1 MDFKKIKER
10 LANLDT
16 ACIYDVNE
24 KLRVMD
30 PEIRPLKQGIKMV
43 GIARIVHCKRDFLS
57 VLKAL
62 HDSGE
67 DEVLVIDAEGDKVA
81 FVGELFALE
90 AQRKKMAGIVVD
102 GACRDIKGIR
112 NINFP
117 VYSRYITPRAGTS
130 SNIFPV
136 QEKVNCGGVS
146 VSQGDIIVGDDD
158 GIIVMSEKEAAEILD
173 TAQNIQ
179 IIEKKVIEK
188 MEAGKSLTEML
199 NFFDHY
205 AKIDKKQESQLI
217 FTI

>member
-10 LANLDT
+10 LTNLDT
-16 ACIYDVNE
+16 ACIYDVNK

-30 PEIRPLKQGIKMV
+30 PEIRPINQGIKMI
-43 GIARIVHCKRDFLS
+43 GIARTVHCKRDFLS

-67 DEVLVIDAEGDKVA
+67 DEVLIIDAEGDKVA
-81 FVGELFALE
+81 CVGELFTFE
-90 AQRKKMAGIVVD
+90 AQRKKLAGIVVD
-102 GACRDIKGIR
+102 GACRDMKGIR

-117 VYSRYITPRAGTS
+117 VYSRYITPRVGTS

>member
-1 MDFKKIKER
+1 MDFKKLKER

-16 ACIYDVNE
+16 ACIYDVNG

-30 PEIRPLKQGIKMV
+30 PEIRPVNQGLKMI
-43 GIARIVHCKRDFLS
+43 GIARTVHCKRDFLS

-62 HDSGE
+62 HDASE
-67 DEVLVIDAEGDKVA
+67 DEVLVIDAEGDSVA

-90 AQRKKMAGIVVD
+90 AQRKKLAGLVVD
-102 GACRDIKGIR
+102 GACRDVKGIR
-112 NINFP
+112 SINFP
-117 VYSRYITPRAGTS
+117 VYSRYITPKVGTS
-130 SNIFPV
+130 SNIFPA
-136 QEKVNCGGVS
+136 QKEVNCGGVS
-146 VSQGDIIVGDDD
+146 VAAGDIIIGDDD
-158 GIIVMSEKEAAEILD
+158 GIIVMSEKEASEILD

-188 MEAGKSLTEML
+188 LEAGKSLTEML

>member
-1 MDFKKIKER
+1 
-10 LANLDT
+10 
-16 ACIYDVNE
+16 VN
-24 KLRVMD
+24 
-30 PEIRPLKQGIKMV
+30 QGMKMI
-43 GIARIVHCKRDFLS
+43 GIARTVHCKRDFLS

-67 DEVLVIDAEGDKVA
+67 GEVLVIDAEGDKIA

-90 AQRKKMAGIVVD
+90 AQRKKLAGIVVD

-117 VYSRYITPRAGTS
+117 VYSRYITPRVGTS
-130 SNIFPV
+130 YNIFPV
-136 QEKVNCGGVS
+136 QKKVNCGGVS

>member
-1 MDFKKIKER
+1 MDFKKLKER

-30 PEIRPLKQGIKMV
+30 PEIRPVNQGLKMI
-43 GIARIVHCKRDFLS
+43 GIARTVHCKRDFLS

-62 HDSGE
+62 HDASE
-67 DEVLVIDAEGDKVA
+67 DEVLVIDAEGDSVA

-90 AQRKKMAGIVVD
+90 AQRKKLAGLVVD
-102 GACRDIKGIR
+102 GGCRDVKGIR
-112 NINFP
+112 SINFP
-117 VYSRYITPRAGTS
+117 VYSRYITPKVGTS
-130 SNIFPV
+130 SNIFPA
-136 QEKVNCGGVS
+136 QKEVNCGGVS
-146 VSQGDIIVGDDD
+146 VAAGDIIIGDDD

-188 MEAGKSLTEML
+188 LEAGKTLTEML

>member
-1 MDFKKIKER
+1 MDFKELRER
-10 LANLDT
+10 LARLDT

-30 PEIRPLKQGIKMV
+30 PEIRPVNQGLKMI
-43 GIARIVHCKRDFLS
+43 GIARTVHCKRDFLS
-57 VLKAL
+57 VIKAL
-62 HDSGE
+62 HDASE
-67 DEVLVIDAEGDKVA
+67 DEVLVIDAEGDKIA

-90 AQRKKMAGIVVD
+90 AQKKKLAGIVVD
-102 GACRDIKGIR
+102 GACRDTEGIR
-112 NINFP
+112 NINLP
-117 VYSRYITPRAGTS
+117 VYARYVTPRAGTAS
-130 SNIFPV
+130 KIFPT

-146 VSQGDIIVGDDD
+146 VSPGDIIVGDGD
-158 GIIVMSEKEAAEILD
+158 GIIVMSEKEAAGILD

>member
-1 MDFKKIKER
+1 MDFKKLKER
-10 LANLDT
+10 LAILDT

-30 PEIRPLKQGIKMV
+30 TEIRPVNQGIKMI
-43 GIARIVHCKRDFLS
+43 GIARTVHCKRDFLS

-62 HDSGE
+62 HDASE
-67 DEVLVIDAEGDKVA
+67 DEVLVIDAEGDRIA

-90 AQRKKMAGIVVD
+90 AQRKKLAGIVVD

-117 VYSRYITPRAGTS
+117 VYSRYITPLVGTS
-130 SNIFPV
+130 SNIFPT

-146 VSQGDIIVGDDD
+146 VSPGDIIVGDDD
-158 GIIVMSEKEAAEILD
+158 GIIVMSEKEATEILD

-188 MEAGKSLTEML
+188 METGKSLTEML

-205 AKIDKKQESQLI
+205 AKIDKNQESQLI

>member
-1 MDFKKIKER
+1 MDFKKLKER

-24 KLRVMD
+24 KLRVMN
-30 PEIRPLKQGIKMV
+30 PEIRPVNQGLKMI
-43 GIARIVHCKRDFLS
+43 GIARIVHCKGDFLS

-62 HDSGE
+62 HDASE
-67 DEVLVIDAEGDKVA
+67 DEVLVIDAEGDSIA

-90 AQRKKMAGIVVD
+90 AQRKKLAGIVVD
-102 GACRDIKGIR
+102 GACRDVKGIR
-112 NINFP
+112 SINFP
-117 VYSRYITPRAGTS
+117 VYSRYITPKVGTS

-146 VSQGDIIVGDDD
+146 VSAGDIIIGDDD

-188 MEAGKSLTEML
+188 LEAGKSLSEML

>member
-1 MDFKKIKER
+1 MDFIKLKER
-10 LANLDT
+10 LTNLDT

-30 PEIRPLKQGIKMV
+30 PEMRPVNHGTKMI
-43 GIARIVHCKRDFLS
+43 GIARTVHCKRDFLS

-62 HDSGE
+62 HDASE
-67 DEVLVIDAEGDKVA
+67 DEVLVIDGEGDKIA

-90 AQRKKMAGIVVD
+90 AQRKKLAGIVVD

-117 VYSRYITPRAGTS
+117 VYARYITPMAGTAS
-130 SNIFPV
+130 KIFPT
-136 QEKVNCGGVS
+136 QESVNCGGVS
-146 VSQGDIIVGDDD
+146 VSPGDIIIGDDD
-158 GIIVMSEKEAAEILD
+158 GIIVMSEKEAAEVLD

-188 MEAGKSLTEML
+188 IEAGKSLTEML

-205 AKIDKKQESQLI
+205 AKIDKKQDSQLI

>member
-1 MDFKKIKER
+1 MDFKKLKER
-10 LANLDT
+10 LAVLDT
-16 ACIYDVNE
+16 ASIYDVNE

-30 PEIRPLKQGIKMV
+30 PEIRPVNLGIKMI
-43 GIARIVHCKRDFLS
+43 GIARTVHCKGDFLS
-57 VLKAL
+57 VIKAL
-62 HDSGE
+62 HDASE
-67 DEVLVIDAEGDKVA
+67 DEVLVIDAEGDKIA

-90 AQRKKMAGIVVD
+90 AQRKKLAGIVVD

-117 VYSRYITPRAGTS
+117 VYSRYITPIAGTS
-130 SNIFPV
+130 SRIFPT
-136 QEKVNCGGVS
+136 QEKVKCGGVS
-146 VSQGDIIVGDDD
+146 VSPRDIIVGDDD
-158 GIIVMSEKEAAEILD
+158 GIIVMSEEEANEILD

-179 IIEKKVIEK
+179 MIEKKVIEK
-188 MEAGKSLTEML
+188 IEAGKSLTELL

>member
-43 GIARIVHCKRDFLS
+43 GIARTVHCKRDFLS

-102 GACRDIKGIR
+102 GACRDINGIR

-117 VYSRYITPRAGTS
+117 VYSRYITPRVGTS

-158 GIIVMSEKEAAEILD
+158 GIIVMSEKEAAEIFD

-188 MEAGKSLTEML
+188 MKAGKSLTEML

>member
-1 MDFKKIKER
+1 MDFKKLKER

-30 PEIRPLKQGIKMV
+30 PEIRPLNQGIKMI
-43 GIARIVHCKRDFLS
+43 GIARTVHCKRDFLS

-62 HDSGE
+62 HDSSEG
-67 DEVLVIDAEGDKVA
+67 EVLVIDAEGDKIA

-90 AQRKKMAGIVVD
+90 AQRKKLAGIVVD

-117 VYSRYITPRAGTS
+117 VYSRYITPMAGTS
-130 SNIFPV
+130 SNIFPA
-136 QEKVNCGGVS
+136 QKKVNCGGVS

>member
-1 MDFKKIKER
+1 MDFKKLKER
-10 LANLDT
+10 LAILDT

-30 PEIRPLKQGIKMV
+30 PEIRPVNQGIKMIGV
-43 GIARIVHCKRDFLS
+43 ARTVHCKRDFLS

-62 HDSGE
+62 HDSCE

-90 AQRKKMAGIVVD
+90 AQRKKLAGIIVD
-102 GACRDIKGIR
+102 GACRDMKGIR

-117 VYSRYITPRAGTS
+117 VYSRYITPMVGTS
-130 SNIFPV
+130 TSIFPT

-146 VSQGDIIVGDDD
+146 VSPGDIIVGDDD

-179 IIEKKVIEK
+179 IIEKKLIEK

>member
-1 MDFKKIKER
+1 MDFETLKER
-10 LANLDT
+10 LAKLDT

-30 PEIRPLKQGIKMV
+30 PEIRPVSQGMKMI
-43 GIARIVHCKRDFLS
+43 GIARTVHCKGDYLS
-57 VLKAL
+57 VIKTL
-62 HDSGE
+62 HDASE
-67 DEVLVIDAEGDKVA
+67 DEVLVIDAEGDKIA

-90 AQRKKMAGIVVD
+90 AQRKKLAGIIVD
-102 GACRDIKGIR
+102 GACRDIKGII

-117 VYSRYITPRAGTS
+117 VYSRYITPKAGTAS
-130 SNIFPV
+130 KIFPA
-136 QEKVNCGGVS
+136 QEKVSCGGVS
-146 VSQGDIIVGDDD
+146 VSRGDIIVGDDD
-158 GIIVMSEKEAAEILD
+158 GILVMNEEEATEILD

-179 IIEKKVIEK
+179 MIEKKVIEK

-205 AKIDKKQESQLI
+205 AKIDKGQESQLI

>member
-1 MDFKKIKER
+1 MDFKKLKER

-30 PEIRPLKQGIKMV
+30 PEIRPVNQGLKMI
-43 GIARIVHCKRDFLS
+43 GIARTVHCKRDFLS

-62 HDSGE
+62 HDASE
-67 DEVLVIDAEGDKVA
+67 DEVLVIDAEGDSIA

-90 AQRKKMAGIVVD
+90 AQRKKLAGIVVD
-102 GACRDIKGIR
+102 GACRDVKGIR
-112 NINFP
+112 SINFP
-117 VYSRYITPRAGTS
+117 VYSRYITPKVGTS
-130 SNIFPV
+130 SNIFPA
-136 QEKVNCGGVS
+136 QKEVNCGGVS
-146 VSQGDIIVGDDD
+146 VSAGDIIIGDDD

-188 MEAGKSLTEML
+188 LGAGKSLSEML

>member
-1 MDFKKIKER
+1 MDFKKLKER

-16 ACIYDVNE
+16 ACIYDVNG

-30 PEIRPLKQGIKMV
+30 PEIRPVNQGLKMI
-43 GIARIVHCKRDFLS
+43 GIARTVHCKRDFLS

-62 HDSGE
+62 HDASE
-67 DEVLVIDAEGDKVA
+67 DEVLVIDAEGDSVA

-90 AQRKKMAGIVVD
+90 AQRKKLAGLVVD
-102 GACRDIKGIR
+102 GACRDVKGIR
-112 NINFP
+112 SINFP
-117 VYSRYITPRAGTS
+117 VYSRYITPKVGTS
-130 SNIFPV
+130 SNIFPA
-136 QEKVNCGGVS
+136 QKEVNCGGVS
-146 VSQGDIIVGDDD
+146 VAAGDIIIGDDD

-188 MEAGKSLTEML
+188 LEAGKSLTEML